1 MRIIFICGCLE
12 PGKDGVGD
20 YTRRL
25 AGELIRQG
33 ISVGIVS
40 YNDTFIQKELEEYQ
54 VSENTS
60 IPCMRI
66 PSIWSNVK
74 RKSCAKLWVDTHK
87 PEWLSLQYV
96 PYAFNKKGLPLGL
109 GQQLK
114 NIGGNTKWHIMFH
127 ELWLG
132 LRINDSLKY
141 QFIGYIQRLL
151 VKSMINKINV
161 QLVHT
166 HTQFYLQ
173 ELTSLNLNPK
183 YLPIFSN
190 IPFKKME
197 RDNNISKSERISL
210 IMFGSIHPNA
220 PIKQFAEEVSLYFKS
235 QTSEHCRLV
244 LVGKSGD
251 EQQKWIKEFES
262 LGIEVIVLG
271 ELSAEDI
278 SIALQEATVGITTN
292 PFFVVEKSGTVAAMR
307 EHGLPVLIV
316 SEDTRPKNNLKPIL
330 PNGFWEYRT
339 GNFSKFI
346 NQRSN
351 NSEYISLSEITN
363 KFIQILN

>member
-114 NIGGNTKWHIMFH
+114 YIGGNTKWHIMFH

-132 LRINDSLKY
+132 IRNNDSIKY
-141 QFIGYIQRLL
+141 RIIGYIQRTL
-151 VKSMINKINV
+151 VKIIKNCINIKI
-161 QLVHT
+161 VHT
-166 HTQFYLQ
+166 HTQLYAW
-173 ELTSLNLNPK
+173 ELTKLKLEPI

-190 IPFKKME
+190 IPLNRKNKG
-197 RDNNISKSERISL
+197 ISKSKKISFV
-210 IMFGSIHPNA
+210 MFGWIHPNA
-220 PIKQFAEEVSLYFKS
+220 PIKQFAEEVSLYFK

-271 ELSAEDI
+271 ELSPEDI

-307 EHGLPVLIV
+307 EHGLPILVV
-316 SEDTRPKNNLKPIL
+316 SENTRPKDNITLKLPNVLWEYKEGNFYEFMNLKQS
-330 PNGFWEYRT
+330 NS
-339 GNFSKFI
+339 NFMGLTEI
-346 NQRSN
+346 AN
-351 NSEYISLSEITN
+351 NFLKDIFN
-363 KFIQILN
+363 N